1 MLVVYNLL
9 TVVSKRASQKAV
21 TSLFVS
27 FYNNR
32 FIRRDLPNKPI
43 VTHRLLTV
51 REAYVIE
58 AVGESMPQ
66 S

>member
-1 MLVVYNLL
+1 MLAMYNLL
-9 TVVSKRASQKAV
+9 TVVSKEVSQKGI
-21 TSLFVS
+21 TSLFVF

-51 REAYVIE
+51 RGAYMIE
-58 AVGESMPQ
+58 TFGEPMPHC
-66 S
+66 